1 LTAGS
6 VAKRYA
12 RALAEVAAASG
23 ELEPVRQDLRSFNA
37 LLRDNRDLRQF
48 LANPSVLKTDRVEV
62 VGQIVGRM
70 GLRPLS
76 GTFLRILAEAGRL
89 TGLATILHTFEGLL
103 DERLGRVKAV
113 VTTAVPLDAAA
124 RARLTAR
131 LTAVTGRQAYLEIRQ
146 DPTILGGLITQIG
159 SQVFDGSLRA
169 RLARLRD
176 ELVRA

>member
-1 LTAGS
+1 
-6 VAKRYA
+6 
-12 RALAEVAAASG
+12 
-23 ELEPVRQDLRSFNA
+23 
-37 LLRDNRDLRQF
+37 
-48 LANPSVLKTDRVEV
+48 
-62 VGQIVGRM
+62 M

-89 TGLATILHTFEGLL
+89 TGLETILRTFEGLL
-103 DERLGRVKAV
+103 DERLERVKAV

-124 RARLTAR
+124 QARLTAR
-131 LTAVTGRQAYLEIRQ
+131 LTAVTGKQAYLEIRQ